1 MTVCFHW
8 EVIYPGGTVMHLVT
22 SPGGNMHLHQMY
34 MILSAAVVLRMRG
47 LCCFNA
53 CNHAGVVKKD
63 INTLLTW
70 IYLTSVLLHRE
81 ATLL

>member
-1 MTVCFHW
+1 
-8 EVIYPGGTVMHLVT
+8 MHLVT

-34 MILSAAVVLRMRG
+34 RILSASVVLCMRG
-47 LCCFNA
+47 LCCFNV
-53 CNHAGVVKKD
+53 CNHTGVVKKD
-63 INTLLTW
+63 KNTLLTW